1 MNKSCPYC
9 GRTHRRGEECPKK
22 PRRDYKADTETEARR
37 LRHSWAWARTAKAI
51 KRRDGGVCLVCL
63 ARGAAQTSDL
73 EVHHIVP
80 VKDDPDRLLD
90 ESNLITLCAAC
101 HERAERGEIG
111 KDELTEL
118 ARLGVSGIL
127 RGTPRIVKSK

>member
-9 GRTHRRGEECPKK
+9 GRTHPRGYVCPKK
-22 PRRDYKADTETEARR
+22 PKRDYKADTETEARR
-37 LRHSWAWARTAKAI
+37 LRHSWAWARTAKAV

-63 ARGAAQTSDL
+63 ARGAAQAGGL

-101 HERAERGEIG
+101 HEHAERGEISR
-111 KDELTEL
+111 DELSEL
-118 ARLGVSGIL
+118 ARLGIHGIL
-127 RGTPRIVKSK
+127 KGTPRAIVKK